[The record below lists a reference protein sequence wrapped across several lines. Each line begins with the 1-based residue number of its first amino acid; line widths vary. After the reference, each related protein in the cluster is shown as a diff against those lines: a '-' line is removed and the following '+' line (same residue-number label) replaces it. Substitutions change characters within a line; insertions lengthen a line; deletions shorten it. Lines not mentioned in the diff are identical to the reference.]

1 MELIEPT
8 IKKYVPLLRL
18 ELVTLIADESGELV
32 AFGVAL
38 PSLSR
43 AMQKARGRMFPLGAC
58 HLLRALNSNKAEVCD
73 LMLIAAHPTA
83 QNLGAA
89 ALLFTEMIPQFQKLG
104 TVYAESNPE
113 LIDNYRIQ
121 ALWGNFD
128 KVLHKRRAVFAKEI
142 DRK

>member
-1 MELIEPT
+1 MAGYSSAVKLNNM
-8 IKKYVPLLRL
+8 
-18 ELVTLIADESGELV
+18 VTT
-32 AFGVAL
+32 
-38 PSLSR
+38 SLTT
-43 AMQKARGRMFPLGAC
+43 LG
-58 HLLRALNSNKAEVCD
+58 NGISSF
-73 LMLIAAHPTA
+73 TA

>member
-1 MELIEPT
+1 MG
-8 IKKYVPLLRL
+8 
-18 ELVTLIADESGELV
+18 SGNI
-32 AFGVAL
+32 
-38 PSLSR
+38 
-43 AMQKARGRMFPLGAC
+43 C